1 MKVVDEALGGE
12 IVIQGEHLT
21 GKKKIQGKPF
31 NKVYLQNNL
40 KERGADEGDI
50 EDIDNGQYEGDCYC
64 EEHDWKLSEEEKV
77 KNYEMLQNSRIE

>member
-12 IVIQGEHLT
+12 IFIQGEHLT

-40 KERGADEGDI
+40 QERGADEGDI
-50 EDIDNGQYEGDCYC
+50 EDIDNGSMRETAIMKNMIESFQKKK
-64 EEHDWKLSEEEKV
+64 KLKITKCCKIVE
-77 KNYEMLQNSRIE
+77 